1 MIVLP
6 DDVDLP
12 DRDTVLG
19 QAIPFDRA
27 RWIPLLPD
35 STWWPAVL
43 DECPDVGR
51 WPRVDRRAVFSI
63 ASQVDTA
70 EGRRHLLVAALVWG
84 TGTKAQSVNRR
95 ARVFEHSS
103 PADIDARL
111 SEALDVLRARGAADA
126 YWAFNN
132 DQRVPHLGPAFFTK
146 VLYFA
151 GHDRATAP
159 HRPVILDS
167 VVSRALK
174 ANDAVD
180 TSWPENGWTTDQY
193 RLYVDGVHE
202 YAQARGVLPDQV
214 EAALFSQGKQ
224 LP

>member
-1 MIVLP
+1 VIVLP
-6 DDVDLP
+6 ADADLP
-12 DRDTVLG
+12 DRDAVLG

-27 RWIPLLPD
+27 RWISLLPD
-35 STWWPAVL
+35 STWWPTVL
-43 DECPDVGR
+43 DECPQVGR
-51 WPRVDRRAVFSI
+51 WPRVDRRTVFGI
-63 ASQVDTA
+63 ARRADTA

-103 PADIDARL
+103 QAGIDGRL
-111 SEALDVLRARGAADA
+111 GEALDVLRAQGAVAA
-126 YWAFNN
+126 YRAFNN
-132 DQRVPHLGPAFFTK
+132 DQHVPHLGPAFFTK

-151 GHDRATAP
+151 GHDSAAAP

-174 ANDAVD
+174 AKGVVDA
-180 TSWPENGWTTDQY
+180 SWPGNGWTTDQY

-214 EAALFSQGKQ
+214 EAALFAHGK
-224 LP
+224 

>member
-35 STWWPAVL
+35 PTWWPTAL
-43 DECPDVGR
+43 DECPHEGR
-51 WPRVDRRAVFSI
+51 WPRVDRRAVFGI
-63 ASQVDTA
+63 ARQADTT

-84 TGTKAQSVNRR
+84 TGTRAQSVNRR
-95 ARVFEHSS
+95 ARIFGHST
-103 PADIDARL
+103 PEDIDAQL
-111 SEALDVLRARGAADA
+111 GEALDVLRAQGAADA
-126 YWAFNN
+126 YRAFNN
-132 DQRVPHLGPAFFTK
+132 EQRLPYLGPAFFTK

-151 GHDRATAP
+151 GHDRATVP
-159 HRPVILDS
+159 YRPVILDS
-167 VVSRALK
+167 VVVRALK
-174 ANDAVD
+174 ANGAVD
-180 TSWPENGWTTDQY
+180 PGWPENGWTTDQY
-193 RLYVDGVHE
+193 RLYADGVHE

-214 EAALFSQGKQ
+214 EAALFFRGKQ
-224 LP
+224 RP

>member
-12 DRDTVLG
+12 DRDTVFG
-19 QAIPFDRA
+19 QAISFDRA

-35 STWWPAVL
+35 STWWPTVL

-63 ASQVDTA
+63 ASQADTA

-111 SEALDVLRARGAADA
+111 DAALAALRERGATEA
-126 YWAFNN
+126 YRAFNN
-132 DQRVPHLGPAFFTK
+132 DQHIPHLGAAFFTK

-151 GHDRATAP
+151 GGENPARP
-159 HRPVILDS
+159 YRPVILDS

-174 ANDAVD
+174 DLKTVDAD
-180 TSWPENGWTTDQY
+180 WPENGWTTDQY
-193 RLYVDGVHE
+193 RQYLEGVHNC
-202 YAQARGVLPDQV
+202 AQKRGVQSEQV
-214 EAALFSQGKQ
+214 EAALFSHGKH